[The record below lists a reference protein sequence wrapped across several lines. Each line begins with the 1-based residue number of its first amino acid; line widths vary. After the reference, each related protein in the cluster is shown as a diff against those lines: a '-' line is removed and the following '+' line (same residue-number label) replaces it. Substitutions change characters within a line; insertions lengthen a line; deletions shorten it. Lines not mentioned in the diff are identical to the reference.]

1 MIGFMGAQGLTRRK
15 LRWSRA
21 SQRAAREADISARA
35 RTEACGC
42 QYALK
47 QKGYTRAYVASGGA
61 RRVDLAVFVHLVK
74 LMILEE
80 DVCVVVGEKLRH
92 ELVGVYR
99 FEMVRV

>member
-1 MIGFMGAQGLTRRK
+1 M
-15 LRWSRA
+15 SV
-21 SQRAAREADISARA
+21 
-35 RTEACGC
+35 CG
-42 QYALK
+42 K

-61 RRVDLAVFVHLVK
+61 RGVDLAVSVHLAK

-80 DVCVVVGEKLRH
+80 DVCVVVDEKLRQ

>member
-1 MIGFMGAQGLTRRK
+1 MAFRSAEGLTRRK

-21 SQRAAREADISARA
+21 SQRAAREADISAKA
-35 RTEACGC
+35 RTEAWQMSVCG
-42 QYALK
+42 K

-61 RRVDLAVFVHLVK
+61 RRVDLAVPVHLVR

-80 DVCVVVGEKLRH
+80 DVCVVVGEKLRQ